1 MNSLFGTEGTEGVH
15 LLRHYYE
22 ELSIIKYSTG
32 EALIIGD
39 PYLFIVEA
47 VSPSREEALQI

>member
-1 MNSLFGTEGTEGVH
+1 
-15 LLRHYYE
+15 LRHYYE

-47 VSPSREEALQI
+47 VSPAREEALQI